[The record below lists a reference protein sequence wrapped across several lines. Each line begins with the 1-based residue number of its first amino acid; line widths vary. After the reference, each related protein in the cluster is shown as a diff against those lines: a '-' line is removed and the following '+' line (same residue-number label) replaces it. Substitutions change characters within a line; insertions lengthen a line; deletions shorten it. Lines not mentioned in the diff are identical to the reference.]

1 MRRGFLFTKGV
12 AITND
17 ETPVSPMEGAR
28 QDEVEA
34 VSPMGGVRQTDVDG
48 AVSACGNTWR
58 RKKILSAC
66 IAKQR
71 T

>member
-1 MRRGFLFTKGV
+1 MRRGFLFIKGA

-17 ETPVSPMEGAR
+17 ETPVSSMEGAR

-34 VSPMGGVRQTDVDG
+34 VSSMGGTRKADVDG

-58 RKKILSAC
+58 MKKILSVC
-66 IAKQR
+66 IAKQLA
-71 T
+71 